1 MCNSV
6 IQEPV
11 MNSYNEGQKNK
22 KAYVAPLLEVF
33 EYEVE
38 QGFAQSNVRIDHV
51 YNTEEITEITDKTG
65 QNYHGEWF

>member
-6 IQEPV
+6 MNEPE
-11 MNSYNEGQKNK
+11 MNNQGEKIK

-38 QGFAQSNVRIDHV
+38 RGFAASNVQLPV
-51 YNTEEITEITDKTG
+51 YNNEEVTEITDKTG

>member
-6 IQEPV
+6 ILEPV

-38 QGFAQSNVRIDHV
+38 QGFAASNVQLPV
-51 YNTEEITEITDKTG
+51 YNNEEVTEITDKTG